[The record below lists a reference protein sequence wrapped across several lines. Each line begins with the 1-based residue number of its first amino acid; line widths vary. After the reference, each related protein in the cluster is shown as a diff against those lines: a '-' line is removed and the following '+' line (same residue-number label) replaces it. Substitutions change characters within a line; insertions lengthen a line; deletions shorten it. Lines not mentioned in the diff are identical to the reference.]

1 MKGLL
6 YRLSH
11 SITGKLVITISFF
24 TILGTS
30 LALFTSIHA
39 EKKNAMT
46 DALAYITS
54 FSDLMRK
61 SIHHDMMKVSPE
73 DIQKTLEF
81 FGTSESI
88 ENVRILDHTGRIS
101 YASHLD
107 EVGNFVSKNSM
118 HCTGCHQKNSTNSRP
133 THTPGKRW
141 SIARNPDSTRTLT
154 FAEPIYNDP
163 DCYTAA
169 CHTHGNKNEVLGILL
184 TDFSLQAIDSRI
196 GKQVGQISLFI
207 IVVVILI
214 GLILSLILWKIIL
227 NPLNSLAGSMQKLSS
242 GDMTQ
247 KVPVP
252 ANDEIGRLA
261 STFNSMTSELMI
273 ARERMED
280 WTETLEE
287 EVEKKTREI
296 KNTQHKLI
304 EAEKMAALGRLTADI
319 AHEIRNPLT
328 ALGGFGRR
336 LQKSATTKNQLKY
349 AEVIVS
355 ESERLEQ
362 VLKDVLT
369 FSRSVRVKFEK
380 DSLSSVIAN
389 SLALY
394 KDICQ
399 EHDITLEVK
408 LNTDLPVLLQ
418 KDQVEQAINNL
429 LTNGID
435 AMPQGGILA
444 LTTDLVP
451 ANNINYVTLKVK
463 DTGIG
468 IPHDKLPLVFEPFF
482 TTKRIGQGTGLG
494 LSICKKI
501 VEEHGGF
508 IKATNGSGLTISMFF
523 PYQSEEDLQYKPCW
537 EYMGCKQDSNREE
550 NCPAYPHF
558 GRICWAVAGTHCS
571 GKIHGTYAQKIDNC
585 FNCGYYRMVQTCH

>member
-11 SITGKLVITISFF
+11 SVTGKLVITISLF
-24 TILGTS
+24 TVLGTS

-61 SIHHDMMKVSPE
+61 SIHYDMMKVSPE

-88 ENVRILDHTGRIS
+88 RNVRVLDHSGRVS
-101 YASHLD
+101 YASHPD
-107 EVGNFVSKNSM
+107 DVGDVVLINSTY
-118 HCTGCHQKNSTNSRP
+118 CSGCHSNTAKSFP
-133 THTPGKRW
+133 ALTPDKRW
-141 SIARNPDSTRTLT
+141 SISINHDSTRTLT

-163 DCYTAA
+163 DCNNAA
-169 CHTHGNKNEVLGILL
+169 CHSHSNKDKVLGVLL
-184 TDFSLQAIDSRI
+184 TDFSLQSIDSRI
-196 GKQVGQISLFI
+196 KKKASKISLFI
-207 IVVVILI
+207 IMVVMII
-214 GLILSLILWKIIL
+214 GVLLSFILWKIVL
-227 NPLNSLAGSMQKLSS
+227 NPLNSLTGSMLKVSS
-242 GDMTQ
+242 GDMSQ
-247 KVPVP
+247 KVPAQ

-261 STFNSMTSELMI
+261 TTFNSMTSELMI
-273 ARERMED
+273 ARERMEE

-296 KNTQHKLI
+296 RNTQNKLI

-336 LQKSATTKNQLKY
+336 LQKCATTKNQLKY
-349 AEVIVS
+349 AEIIVS

-369 FSRSVRVKFEK
+369 FSRSVRVQFEK
-380 DSLSSVIAN
+380 DSINNVISN

-394 KDICQ
+394 KDICK
-399 EHDITLEVK
+399 EHAIALGVK
-408 LNTDLPVLLQ
+408 MNTNLPVLLQ

-429 LTNGID
+429 LTNAVD
-435 AMPQGGILA
+435 AMPNGGTLT
-444 LTTDLVP
+444 LTTELEQ
-451 ANNINYVTLKVK
+451 ANNISYVALHVK
-463 DTGIG
+463 DTGTG

-482 TTKRIGQGTGLG
+482 TTKKIGQGTGLG

-523 PYQSEEDLQYKPCW
+523 PYQSDENLRYQPCW
-537 EYMGCKQDSNREE
+537 EFMGCKQDSKREE
-550 NCPAYPHF
+550 SCPAYPHF
-558 GRICWAVAGTHCS
+558 GRICWAVAGTLCS
-571 GKIHGTYAQKIDNC
+571 GKIHGTYAQKINNC
-585 FNCGYYRMVQTCH
+585 RKCGYYRMVQTVQ

>member
-1 MKGLL
+1 MKGML
-6 YRLSH
+6 YRLTN
-11 SITGKLVITISFF
+11 SITGKLVIAITFF

-30 LALFTSIHA
+30 LSLLTTIKA
-39 EKKNAMT
+39 EKRNSMA

-81 FGTSESI
+81 FGTSDSI
-88 ENVRILDHTGRIS
+88 ENVRILDHRGRIS
-101 YASHLD
+101 YASQPG
-107 EVGNFVSKNSM
+107 EIGGFVSKSSS
-118 HCTGCHQKNSTNSRP
+118 HCTGCHSDADIP
-133 THTPGKRW
+133 LAALEPDKRW
-141 SIARNPDSTRTLT
+141 TIYDNPDATRTIT
-154 FAEPIYNDP
+154 FAEPIYNEK
-163 DCYTAA
+163 DCHNAA
-169 CHTHGNKNEVLGILL
+169 CHAHESEDKVLGILL
-184 TDFSLQAIDSRI
+184 TDFSLQTIDTRIEKQVSRI
-196 GKQVGQISLFI
+196 ALFI
-207 IVVVILI
+207 IMVAVII
-214 GLILSLILWKIIL
+214 AAILSIILWKIVL
-227 NPLNSLAGSMQKLSS
+227 NPLSTLAGSMQKVSS

-247 KVPVP
+247 KVPIQ

-261 STFNSMTSELMI
+261 YTFNRMTSELMI

-296 KNTQHKLI
+296 QKTQNKLI

-349 AEVIVS
+349 AEIIVS
-355 ESERLEQ
+355 ETERLEQ

-369 FSRSVRVKFEK
+369 FSKPVRIKFEK
-380 DSLSSVIAN
+380 DSVNGVISK

-394 KDICQ
+394 RDICR
-399 EHDITLEVK
+399 EHAITLNTS
-408 LNTDLPVLLQ
+408 LNEDLPVLLQ

-429 LTNGID
+429 LTNAID
-435 AMPQGGILA
+435 AMPNGGTLTLA
-444 LTTDLVP
+444 TELEQ
-451 ANNINYVTLKVK
+451 ANNINYVAIRVK
-463 DTGIG
+463 DTGQG

-508 IKATNGSGLTISMFF
+508 IRAKNGSGLTISMFF
-523 PYQSEEDLQYKPCW
+523 PYQTEEDMKYKPCW
-537 EYMGCKQDSNREE
+537 EHMGCKQESNHEE
-550 NCPAYPHF
+550 SCPAYPHF
-558 GRICWAVAGTHCS
+558 GRICWAVAGTLCP
-571 GKIHGTYAQKIDNC
+571 GKIHGTYAQKIHDC
-585 FNCGYYRMVQTCH
+585 HNCGYYRMIQAVH